1 MDGNALTILYSNFT
15 KRLLQVAC
23 VRRDDQNLI
32 QITKKK
38 RKKIKHDAL
47 VANPRRVS
55 GEKEISSEA
64 NINFA
69 AGFCQLDE
77 RRARALPFS
86 LAKI

>member
-23 VRRDDQNLI
+23 VQRDDQNLI

-47 VANPRRVS
+47 VAN
-55 GEKEISSEA
+55 
-64 NINFA
+64 
-69 AGFCQLDE
+69 D
-77 RRARALPFS
+77 RAS
-86 LAKI
+86 LASFWRERNF